1 MVFADFK
8 SLPRAESREKFIALS
23 LSDRRQEFLGKDMN
37 GAPIFLLHDA
47 SMPRYVPSVQ
57 FLYLNAQFHTTCSVY
72 VADVVIQDQF
82 AVISCDSNAPD
93 LYELFIKC
101 FSAAIEELPLNS
113 GTRELETS
121 IQGLLDLFR
130 AMSTPSGRE
139 VAGLWA
145 ELFIIDRSSDPMLL
159 LDYWH
164 SDIYEK
170 FDFSWP
176 GGCLEVKSTI
186 RETRSHEFSM
196 AQLQPPLNGE
206 GYVVSVLM
214 QSLSGGVSIMDLAN
228 SIDDVASK
236 YPALRKKMWSNIAS
250 ALGNDFSEKIDR
262 RFDIS
267 FSERNFLAF
276 NMNDIPALRQPIDPR
291 ITGIRYH
298 VSLNDVKSSL
308 SEISLHGLSNLI
320 AVSSEKYIHGV

>member
-1 MVFADFK
+1 MVFKDYK
-8 SLPRAESREKFIALS
+8 SLPRAESGEKFIALS
-23 LSDRRQEFLGKDMN
+23 LSDRRQDFLAKDMN

-47 SMPRYVPSVQ
+47 SIPRYVPSIQ
-57 FLYLNAQFHTTCSVY
+57 FLYLNAQFHTTCSVH
-72 VADVVIQDQF
+72 VAGTVIQDQF

-113 GTRELETS
+113 GTRELEES

-130 AMSTPSGRE
+130 VMSTPSGRE
-139 VAGLWA
+139 IAGLWA
-145 ELFIIDRSSDPMLL
+145 ELFIIDRSSDPLL
-159 LDYWH
+159 LLNYWH
-164 SDIYEK
+164 SDTYEK

-176 GGCLEVKSTI
+176 GGCLEIKSTI
-186 RETRSHEFSM
+186 RETRAHEFSM
-196 AQLQPPLNGE
+196 AQLQPPMNGE
-206 GYVVSVLM
+206 GYVGSILM
-214 QSLSGGVSIMDLAN
+214 QSLSGGVSIIDLAN

-236 YPALRKKMWSNIAS
+236 YPALRKKLWSNIAS

-267 FSERNFLAF
+267 FSERNFMAF
-276 NMNDIPALRQPIDPR
+276 HMNDIPGLRQPIDPR
-291 ITGIRYH
+291 ITGIRYS

-308 SEISLHGLSNLI
+308 LETSLPHLSTLI
-320 AVSSEKYIHGV
+320 ASSPEKRLHNV